1 MMSDSQRNIE
11 HDNANDEVEIVIKS
25 LPDTSSSIEK
35 ISNILPIVKNWKNVA
50 KRKKEGKEKKVVTEN
65 ANNKGTSRNNKNINL
80 NKLIRNNKFYT
91 RRDQRRFSLISND
104 FMPKRS
110 WKGIYSIK
118 IRYLVVFDPS

>member
-1 MMSDSQRNIE
+1 MSDSQRNIE

-65 ANNKGTSRNNKNINL
+65 ANNKGTSTNNKNINL

>member
-1 MMSDSQRNIE
+1 MMSDSQRDIE

-65 ANNKGTSRNNKNINL
+65 ANNKGTSTNNKNINL

>member
-1 MMSDSQRNIE
+1 MSDSQRDIE

-65 ANNKGTSRNNKNINL
+65 ANNKGTSTNNKNINL